1 MYVTHFRFVF
11 AYASS
16 HASFNSVV
24 FPSSIECCM
33 AAHMNHCMCSGGG
46 AMSKPLQNT
55 WQTTH
60 CSRQSSLYSLVYH
73 HRLWTTV
80 FFFLPCSPLPCDAFY
95 ILLFLSHSP
104 LYRDFWRKK
113 KTRSEFVVCTE
124 SKQMHSTLPLPLRIK
139 WIHTEY
145 RIPGC
150 INIFAG
156 VNVTS
161 AQELTWAWDTLWRLA
176 IFRSHRRSILREHNF
191 FFPETN
197 VCDVSMRIR
206 IVRITVIALEIT
218 VCLTIPY
225 FTLNRKKWN
234 QFPERL
240 YLLPTSTIS
249 NVYQCR
255 LHISRLFQCVCDGA
269 RGLYYVFIHLLNRWI
284 FICGTYESN

>member
-80 FFFLPCSPLPCDAFY
+80 FFSPMQSSSMRCLLYSALSLSLASLSWFLAQ
-95 ILLFLSHSP
+95 
-104 LYRDFWRKK
+104 KK
-113 KTRSEFVVCTE
+113 NKIRVCTE

-150 INIFAG
+150 FNIFAG
-156 VNVTS
+156 VNVIS

-176 IFRSHRRSILREHNF
+176 ICRSHRRSILREHNF

-240 YLLPTSTIS
+240 YLLPASTIS

-255 LHISRLFQCVCDGA
+255 LHISRLFQMCLWWCA
-269 RGLYYVFIHLLNRWI
+269 
-284 FICGTYESN
+284 